1 MPKLKTSIKIA
12 VGMFVFFQWTY
23 AMSQVKDTIPP
34 VIDLNTEDTIFH
46 EVNLMYS
53 PVRASVKDNVS
64 DSSQLSLTRFSNVN
78 PFAIGIY
85 SDRYL
90 AIDSAGNQ
98 STKIRWVIVGDTTPP
113 TITSDPLI
121 VKVQLFSKIDLTKY
135 LILRDNYSSPD
146 LLKDSLKVFFSDVN
160 FNQVGNYAIEYITN
174 DQSGNFSNECLQLV
188 VVTRYISV
196 EDMEEKS
203 VSISPNP
210 TTYSFKVAGISNS
223 SGDDFFVFQQWRTNL
238 IATNFKYDE
247 HS

>member
-1 MPKLKTSIKIA
+1 M
-12 VGMFVFFQWTY
+12 
-23 AMSQVKDTIPP
+23 
-34 VIDLNTEDTIFH
+34 
-46 EVNLMYS
+46 
-53 PVRASVKDNVS
+53 
-64 DSSQLSLTRFSNVN
+64 N

-223 SGDDFFVFQQWRTNL
+223 SGTISLFSSNGEQILSQQISSTMNTVNTRHLKPGIYQLVIKTNNGL
-238 IATNFKYDE
+238 QTRKVIIQ
-247 HS
+247 